1 LVSVLAT
8 FAPGVTD
15 TRQSDRQTGGGFRL
29 GEAHPRI
36 EFASAKEMTSHF
48 YESIARREQ
57 TPMVLNQPEIDVVSL
72 YNNETKTIYLL
83 DVAGM
88 EKHPLSCP
96 CWSTKWFITFKT

>member
-1 LVSVLAT
+1 MEGFNGSVVDWVVVWLSANYNLPSS
-8 FAPGVTD
+8 F
-15 TRQSDRQTGGGFRL
+15 
-29 GEAHPRI
+29 EHPRI